1 LQDQDLSNQLKRAF
15 AACQASLKLQGKNGF
30 GMLTADNYDKYLLET
45 YLFPSATRY
54 LSGLTEEKR
63 KVWIPGHDDGD
74 SKMIVMAVPK

>member
-1 LQDQDLSNQLKRAF
+1 
-15 AACQASLKLQGKNGF
+15 
-30 GMLTADNYDKYLLET
+30 
-45 YLFPSATRY
+45 